1 MNTRIKIQ
9 GFLFTYKGHF
19 TIRPLTF
26 ILFFVLIVLN
36 SCIRIQQPGKN
47 ENKTEG
53 YVFDYYSHEKINNA
67 EVQILGW
74 YESWFNPGVYLFT
87 PTDSGHTD
95 ANGHFLINYNSKYEG
110 GYSLRVY
117 KDRYFQEE
125 TLRGAVNEINS
136 KNIYMFP
143 HGYIKT
149 HITNNIVAAR
159 WLEISFD
166 SYLTPSLDIWR
177 EGFINT
183 DLLTRAFA
191 DTSFIT
197 TTMGGMT
204 TKMKILMT
212 PTDYSTDNVV
222 VKDTSFLTLIHDT
235 VRLNIILK

>member
-1 MNTRIKIQ
+1 MNTQFKIQ
-9 GFLFTYKGHF
+9 GILITYKGHF

-36 SCIRIQQPGKN
+36 SCIKIKLPGKN
-47 ENKTEG
+47 ENKAEG

-67 EVQILGW
+67 EVQILEW
-74 YESWFNPGVYLFT
+74 YESWFNPGDYLFT
-87 PTDSGHTD
+87 TIDTCYTD
-95 ANGHFLINYNSKYEG
+95 ASGHFLINYNSAYKG

-125 TLRGAVNEINS
+125 TLRGSVNEINS

-159 WLEISFD
+159 WLDISFI
-166 SYLTPSLDIWR
+166 SYFTPSLDIWR

-183 DLLTRAFA
+183 GLLTRAFA
-191 DTSFIT
+191 DTSFVT
-197 TTMGGMT
+197 TTIGGMT
-204 TKMKILMT
+204 TKLKILMS

-222 VKDTSFLTLIHDT
+222 VKDTSFLTLSHDT